1 MYLTMQLKDAEML
14 AIMVHE
20 NIKLGDIEA
29 AIEGKSSRD
38 RFWSSQCREIL
49 MASFRCY
56 HNSNVFVTLII
67 KNFHLYLIQL
77 W

>member
-1 MYLTMQLKDAEML
+1 MYLTMQLKYAEML

-20 NIKLGDIEA
+20 NIKLGDTEA

-38 RFWSSQCREIL
+38 RFWKSSQCQEIR

-67 KNFHLYLIQL
+67 KSFHL
-77 W
+77 